1 MNSKQDI
8 FTDKEHLNFIRML
21 MIAENKNIMIEKI
34 GLDQLEIQNQINGY
48 KTVKQLLIFLTYLI
62 RRKKINIQMGSYINN
77 HSL

>member
-34 GLDQLEIQNQINGY
+34 GLDQLEIQN
-48 KTVKQLLIFLTYLI
+48 
-62 RRKKINIQMGSYINN
+62 
-77 HSL
+77 